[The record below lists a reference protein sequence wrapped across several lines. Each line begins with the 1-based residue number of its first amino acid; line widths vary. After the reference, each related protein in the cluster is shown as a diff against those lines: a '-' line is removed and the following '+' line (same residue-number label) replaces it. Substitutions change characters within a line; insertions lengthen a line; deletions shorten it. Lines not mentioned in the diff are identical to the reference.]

1 MALLK
6 VNATATHLPR
16 AVRAVGASATHNE
29 TMLKFLF
36 LLVVGVFALIGV
48 AVVGLLAFG
57 DDDDPEPDTGALST
71 PAGSGATVEGTLT
84 AEALL
89 QQSADRAAA
98 VQSFHFI
105 LTHENGTTPLP
116 LNLDL
121 ESAEGDV
128 VVPGRLKA
136 EVDAEAL
143 GGLNVSVEVIGIDDQ
158 TWVTNPFTRG
168 WEELP
173 NTNIRDFADPAALV
187 SGLLPAVQD
196 AELRE
201 GEELDGVETQLVTGQ
216 IDSGALQDALG
227 IAVPGNNVD
236 VEAWIGVD
244 DQLPRRVRLIGA
256 LSDEESADVVRQ
268 VDLSRFDQPVEIMPP
283 E

>member
-1 MALLK
+1 
-6 VNATATHLPR
+6 
-16 AVRAVGASATHNE
+16 
-29 TMLKFLF
+29 MLKFLF
-36 LLVVGVFALIGV
+36 LLVVGIFALIGV
-48 AVVGLLAFG
+48 AVVGYLALG
-57 DDDDPEPDTGALST
+57 DDDDPDSDTATQATPGA
-71 PAGSGATVEGTLT
+71 PRATIEGTLT

-89 QQSADRAAA
+89 QQSADRAAE

-121 ESAEGDV
+121 EAAEGDV
-128 VVPGRLKA
+128 VVPGRLQA
-136 EVDAEAL
+136 DVDAEAL
-143 GGLNVSVEVIGIDDQ
+143 GGLNVAVEVIGIDDQ

-187 SGLLPAVQD
+187 SGLLPAVQN
-196 AELRE
+196 AQLSE
-201 GEELDGVETQLVTGQ
+201 GETLDGVETQRVTGQ

-236 VEAWIGVD
+236 VEAWIGVE
-244 DQLPRRVRLIGA
+244 DQLPRRVRLIGP

-268 VDLSRFDQPVEIMPP
+268 VDLSRYDQPVKIMPP